1 VVVVL
6 AAVLKLHVGV
16 HRSGFMA
23 GGSIKVLAA
32 IDVIHRLVAELLV
45 VGVVVG
51 NAAVL
56 EFGHGGWASKGGL
69 MTCRVG
75 RWSAS
80 EEGAL
85 LRLAVGYFR

>member
-1 VVVVL
+1 VL
-6 AAVLKLHVGV
+6 T
-16 HRSGFMA
+16 
-23 GGSIKVLAA
+23 A
-32 IDVIHRLVAELLV
+32 IHVIHGLGAELLV
-45 VGVVVG
+45 VGVVIG

-69 MTCRVG
+69 KTCRMG